1 VEIDPSTAKSTEEE
15 NVVKLQLRARAIDN
29 TRFGKT
35 SRGLEGQELEEFQR
49 VYDRV
54 EKNARGSVL
63 SRRTPAG
70 QMVQFHA
77 SILEIPQVDSWKF
90 QLLESDW
97 QTVRA
102 TLGQFQNEFIPMFAT
117 KGPPVLGTAE
127 GGAYVESLQ
136 SAVEQYEAAESKL
149 ASKYEQAFRD
159 SSAALLKLVASGAKL
174 EGELL
179 TNPFSND
186 YDEPVTGFFA
196 IVKGN
201 EGTLTIESRKDK
213 AKRLLCHFRL
223 LTPDVMKADASIS
236 APLAAKR
243 TLILSPEHPGD
254 LFYGDFYKWNKF
266 EGYLG
271 LTGNILSG
279 EIGSEATFGT
289 HVKLRFTMPS
299 VGSG

>member
-1 VEIDPSTAKSTEEE
+1 MPSLPFAA
-15 NVVKLQLRARAIDN
+15 V
-29 TRFGKT
+29 
-35 SRGLEGQELEEFQR
+35 
-49 VYDRV
+49 
-54 EKNARGSVL
+54 RGSPGSNCPCGASECAARPCRRESPTRAHG
-63 SRRTPAG
+63 SRCDARSNGYQSIAG
-70 QMVQFHA
+70 NA
-77 SILEIPQVDSWKF
+77 G
-90 QLLESDW
+90 
-97 QTVRA
+97 R
-102 TLGQFQNEFIPMFAT
+102 GR
-117 KGPPVLGTAE
+117 
-127 GGAYVESLQ
+127 
-136 SAVEQYEAAESKL
+136 VEQYEAAESKL
-149 ASKYEQAFRD
+149 TSKYEQALRD
-159 SSAALLKLVASGAKL
+159 SSAALLNLLASGAKL
-174 EGELL
+174 EGELQ

-223 LTPDVMKADASIS
+223 LTPDVVKADASIS

-254 LFYGDFYKWNKF
+254 QFYGDFYKWNKF

-279 EIGSEATFGT
+279 EIGSEAIFGT

-299 VGSG
+299 G